1 MNIKQIINQ
10 IIDLEN
16 ENKSLKNKLKQLV
29 KTNNIECLTN
39 IVEIGKEQIIDEI
52 KEEIFIKG
60 VESVSSYYLE
70 EVFNSAQIFNE
81 DTRKFLDFNSW
92 YSTITINERY
102 RKDVFTKKTLNNL
115 SNKEII
121 ELYKPYLK
129 KKYDKLIEDK
139 RVELMNEAKENG

>member
-10 IIDLEN
+10 IIDLDN
-16 ENKSLKNKLKQLV
+16 ENKSLKRKLEKLDIPV
-29 KTNNIECLTN
+29 KNDDIGVISKIE
-39 IVEIGKEQIIDEI
+39 KEQIIDEI

-102 RKDVFTKKTLNNL
+102 RKDVFTKKILNNL
-115 SNKEII
+115 SNREII

>member
-10 IIDLEN
+10 IIDLDN
-16 ENKSLKNKLKQLV
+16 ENKSLKRKLEKLDIPV
-29 KTNNIECLTN
+29 KNDDIGVISKIE
-39 IVEIGKEQIIDEI
+39 KEQIIDEI

>member
-10 IIDLEN
+10 IIDLDN
-16 ENKSLKNKLKQLV
+16 ENKSLKNKLEKLG
-29 KTNNIECLTN
+29 KTDNSGD
-39 IVEIGKEQIIDEI
+39 IGIISKTEKEQIIDEI

-70 EVFNSAQIFNE
+70 DVFNSAQIFNE

>member
-10 IIDLEN
+10 IIDLDN
-16 ENKSLKNKLKQLV
+16 ENKSLKNKLEKLETPV
-29 KTNNIECLTN
+29 NNDDIGVISKTE
-39 IVEIGKEQIIDEI
+39 KEQIIDEI

-70 EVFNSAQIFNE
+70 DVFNSAQIFNE

-102 RKDVFTKKTLNNL
+102 RKDVFTKKTLNDL

-139 RVELMNEAKENG
+139 RVELMNRAKENG

>member
-10 IIDLEN
+10 IIDLDN
-16 ENKSLKNKLKQLV
+16 ENKSLKNKLEKLG
-29 KTNNIECLTN
+29 KTDNSGD
-39 IVEIGKEQIIDEI
+39 IGIISKTEKEQIIDEI

-92 YSTITINERY
+92 YSTITINDRY
-102 RKDVFTKKTLNNL
+102 RKDAFTKKTLNNL

>member
-10 IIDLEN
+10 IIDLDN
-16 ENKSLKNKLKQLV
+16 ENKSLKRKLEKLDIPV
-29 KTNNIECLTN
+29 KNDDIGVISKIE
-39 IVEIGKEQIIDEI
+39 KEQIIDEI

-102 RKDVFTKKTLNNL
+102 RKDVFTKKILNNL
-115 SNKEII
+115 SNREII

-139 RVELMNEAKENG
+139 RVELMNRAKENG

>member
-10 IIDLEN
+10 IIDLDN
-16 ENKSLKNKLKQLV
+16 ENKSLKRKLEKLDIPV
-29 KTNNIECLTN
+29 KNDDIGVISKIE
-39 IVEIGKEQIIDEI
+39 KEQIIDEI

-60 VESVSSYYLE
+60 VESVNSYCLE
-70 EVFNSAQIFNE
+70 KTFDSAQIFNE

-92 YSTITINERY
+92 YSTITINEYY
-102 RKDVFTKKTLNNL
+102 RKEVFSKKILNNL
-115 SNKEII
+115 SNREII

>member
-10 IIDLEN
+10 IIDLDN
-16 ENKSLKNKLKQLV
+16 ENKSLKRKLEKLDIPV
-29 KTNNIECLTN
+29 KNDDIGVISKIE
-39 IVEIGKEQIIDEI
+39 KEQIIDEI

-102 RKDVFTKKTLNNL
+102 RKDVFTKKTLNDL
-115 SNKEII
+115 SNKEIL

>member
-10 IIDLEN
+10 IIDLDN
-16 ENKSLKNKLKQLV
+16 ENKSLKNKLEKLG
-29 KTNNIECLTN
+29 KTDNSGDIGIISKIE
-39 IVEIGKEQIIDEI
+39 KEQIIDEI

-102 RKDVFTKKTLNNL
+102 RKDVFTKKILNNL
-115 SNKEII
+115 SNREII